1 MNKRMKIFS
10 ALLFG
15 GTLCLTATSVK
26 VPNAGAEDLDAMI
39 ARLQAEVAGLDKL
52 QEETGKGIEA
62 LETQYKDDLAKASVS
77 GTDYDAKI
85 AAAKARRQAE
95 KIDVS
100 TDAEIDL
107 FASSDEKNKSDAES
121 EKTTAPAAAKPEP
134 EVKQAY
140 PKERTPRYTAPQKN
154 NIKKGRRP
162 FTRSDNDKGNSEL
175 YFAGMSSSLT
185 LSFAAEAEAEGTA
198 YTGTTEEG
206 VFLFSDNLAN
216 YCEIDA
222 KTLDKMPECTAKMI
236 KDKSAKTQSVK
247 DNVMTMHAESLQDST
262 SNAVA
267 EAAKFK
273 NDSSGFEKNVLL
285 PLQEKSSKATDERSD
300 IEVLTLSDMEALK
313 LKNRILQ
320 VYSTMLANDA
330 FRAFGNFEL
339 SNRDMTDIDDE
350 FNAQQGKTENK

>member
-52 QEETGKGIEA
+52 QEETGKGIDA

-85 AAAKARRQAE
+85 AAAKARRQSGKVE
-95 KIDVS
+95 VS
-100 TDAEIDL
+100 ADSEIDL
-107 FASSDEKNKSDAES
+107 FASSDEKNKSDVKD
-121 EKTTAPAAAKPEP
+121 EKTTAQAAKPAP
-134 EVKQAY
+134 AAKQAY
-140 PKERTPRYTAPQKN
+140 PKERAPRYTAPQKSN
-154 NIKKGRRP
+154 TKKGRRP
-162 FTRSDNDKGNSEL
+162 FTRSDNDRDDSEL

-185 LSFAAEAEAEGTA
+185 LRFAAEAEAEGTA

-222 KTLDKMPECTAKMI
+222 KTLDKMPACTAKMI
-236 KDKSAKTQSVK
+236 KDKSAKTQSVI
-247 DNVMTMHAESLQDST
+247 DNVTTMHAESLQDST

-273 NDSSGFEKNVLL
+273 NDSSGFEKNVLI

-330 FRAFGNFEL
+330 FRALGNFEL

-350 FNAQQGKTENK
+350 FNAQQEKTENK

>member
-52 QEETGKGIEA
+52 QEETGKGIDA

-85 AAAKARRQAE
+85 AAAKARRQAGKVE
-95 KIDVS
+95 VS
-100 TDAEIDL
+100 ADSEIDL
-107 FASSDEKNKSDAES
+107 FASSDENKSDVKN
-121 EKTTAPAAAKPEP
+121 EKTTTQTAKPTPAAQ
-134 EVKQAY
+134 QAY
-140 PKERTPRYTAPQKN
+140 PKERTPRYTAPQKS

-162 FTRSDNDKGNSEL
+162 FTRSDNDRDDSEL
-175 YFAGMSSSLT
+175 HFVGMSSSLT
-185 LSFAAEAEAEGTA
+185 LKFAAEAEGTA

-222 KTLDKMPECTAKMI
+222 KTLDKMPACTAKMI
-236 KDKSAKTQSVK
+236 KDKSAKTQSVI
-247 DNVMTMHAESLQDST
+247 DNVTTMHAESLQDST

-273 NDSSGFEKNVLL
+273 NDSSGFEKNVLI

-330 FRAFGNFEL
+330 FRALGNFEL

-350 FNAQQGKTENK
+350 FNAQQEKTENK

>member
-15 GTLCLTATSVK
+15 STLCLTATSVK

-52 QEETGKGIEA
+52 QEETGKDIDAVEA
-62 LETQYKDDLAKASVS
+62 QYKDDLSKASVS
-77 GTDYDAKI
+77 ETDYDAKI
-85 AAAKARRQAE
+85 AAAKARRQAD

-100 TDAEIDL
+100 ADAEIDL
-107 FASSDEKNKSDAES
+107 FASSEEKNEQDEKSK
-121 EKTTAPAAAKPEP
+121 KTTTQTSEPAPAAAKP
-134 EVKQAY
+134 AY
-140 PKERTPRYTAPQKN
+140 PLERSPRYTAPQKN
-154 NIKKGRRP
+154 NMKKGRRP
-162 FTRSDNDKGNSEL
+162 FTRSDNDKNDSEL
-175 YFAGMSSSLT
+175 YFAGMNSSQT
-185 LSFAAEAEAEGTA
+185 LSFAAEAEASESA

-216 YCEIDA
+216 YCGIDA
-222 KTLDKMPECTAKMI
+222 KSLDKMPACTAKMI
-236 KDKSAKTQSVK
+236 KDKSAKSQAII
-247 DNVMTMHAESLQDST
+247 DNVTTMHSESLQDAT

-273 NDSSGFEKNVLL
+273 NDSSGFEKNVLV
-285 PLQEKSSKATDERSD
+285 PLQEKSSKATDERGD

-313 LKNRILQ
+313 LKNRLLQ

-330 FRAFGNFEL
+330 FRALGTFEL
-339 SNRDMTDIDDE
+339 SNKDLTNIDDE
-350 FNAQQGKTENK
+350 FNAQQEKTENK